1 MMGQR
6 HSPDPTGPSM
16 IARRT
21 LLASA
26 GLLAASALAGCT
38 GSPAIARP
46 TASPSGTVRAQLDE
60 VLRIIADGS
69 DAFGVF
75 LEDVRSG
82 GTYSFKGDYSS
93 QSASMAKPMIVA
105 MALRRARAEGGEL
118 SPEHTKL
125 ARRAITASDNDAA
138 DALWAYAGTRAAY
151 DALAEDLGLAA
162 THSDTT
168 RDFWSWTWTTPADQV
183 QLVRTLATGG
193 STALTDAECAVVW
206 GLMGGVQQDQAWG
219 VGAPKGGNVGVHL
232 KNGWVQFES
241 TDGLWAVNSM
251 GAVTG
256 GGRDYRLCVMT
267 RVPDFVTGRA
277 VTDEVGK
284 WVFDILGTGEL

>member
-1 MMGQR
+1 MMGR
-6 HSPDPTGPSM
+6 HHSPGLTGPSM

-38 GSPAIARP
+38 GPAIARP
-46 TASPSGTVRAQLDE
+46 TASPTGTVRAQLDE

-69 DAFGVF
+69 NAFGVF
-75 LEDVRSG
+75 VEDVRTG
-82 GTYSFKGDYSS
+82 GTYSFQGDYSS

-105 MALRRARAEGGEL
+105 MAQRTARADGGEL
-118 SPEHTKL
+118 SPEYAEL
-125 ARRAITASDNDAA
+125 ARRAITVSDNDAA

-151 DALAEDLGLAA
+151 DALANDLGLAA
-162 THSDTT
+162 THSDQT

-193 STALTDAECAVVW
+193 SQALTDAEGAVVW
-206 GLMGGVQQDQAWG
+206 GLMGEVQDDQAWG
-219 VGAPKGGNVGVHL
+219 VGAPRGADVGVHL

-267 RVPDFVTGRA
+267 RVADFETGRA
-277 VTDEVGK
+277 VTDEVGR